1 MKKVKLLL
9 NACFGSIDLNGNL
22 VERGVKDDDTEY
34 LTEVIDGIEI
44 EGVRFNAHLEGD
56 LRIVMEGSG
65 LSSSIT
71 PNYPGKVNVVKQIIH
86 KSHEAKTT
94 SRVLNMFIR
103 KTNKM
108 LSNEPCNREKRHPPN
123 IILIK
128 DIEEISAL

>member
-1 MKKVKLLL
+1 MEKVKLLL

-22 VERGVKDDDTEY
+22 AERGVKDDDTEY
-34 LTEVIDGIEI
+34 LTEVIDGVEI
-44 EGVRFNAHLEGD
+44 EGVRFSARMEGD
-56 LRIVMEGSG
+56 LMIVMEGSD

-86 KSHEAKTT
+86 KSHEAKKT

-108 LSNEPCNREKRHPPN
+108 LSNEPCNSDKRHPPN

-128 DIEEISAL
+128 EIEDIND